1 MLVGRTFLGA
11 PIAVLFVAVL
21 TSCAPSGDPGA
32 KTSSGSGGRT
42 GSGGSAGGSGGG
54 GSGGSIGTGGAAG
67 TNRGGNSGGAGV
79 SSGGVGGGAAGAGG
93 SSSGQGGTGGSAAL
107 DASGN
112 DATVDGAGAADTVS
126 VPWASVPQYAP
137 CVTCHGA
144 DGSGTMKGPDVQHP
158 VIDFAT
164 WMVRNGRAHP
174 SYMEPMPMYLPAVI
188 SDVQLQG
195 IFAYLA
201 APPKATTGQAL
212 YKDFCANCHGTD
224 ARGGPTMR
232 NISTQTAAVF
242 IMHVRSGHHPGEF
255 SNRREFM
262 PKWTAT
268 ELTDAEIRLIST
280 YVDTL

>member
-1 MLVGRTFLGA
+1 M
-11 PIAVLFVAVL
+11 L
-21 TSCAPSGDPGA
+21 TSCAPPGDSGGT
-32 KTSSGSGGRT
+32 TSGGSGGRT
-42 GSGGSAGGSGGG
+42 GTGGSASGSGGGGGSTGGGSGGG
-54 GSGGSIGTGGAAG
+54 GAAG
-67 TNRGGNSGGAGV
+67 MNRGGNGGGGGTSSGGAGG
-79 SSGGVGGGAAGAGG
+79 STAGSGGSVSGQGGAGG
-93 SSSGQGGTGGSAAL
+93 SSARDG
-107 DASGN
+107 ASS
-112 DATVDGAGAADTVS
+112 DATTDGGAPDTVS

-137 CVTCHGA
+137 CSVCHGA
-144 DGSGTMKGPDVQHP
+144 DGSGTMKGPDIQHP
-158 VIDFAT
+158 VVDFGT
-164 WMVRNGRAHP
+164 WMVRNGRMHP
-174 SYMEPMPMYLPAVI
+174 SYMDPMPMYLPAVI
-188 SDVQLQG
+188 SDVQLQA

-212 YKDFCANCHGTD
+212 YKDFCANCHGAD

-255 SNRREFM
+255 SNRREYM